1 MEILIEKAVEKKV
14 GPLEDLVR
22 QQAGQVRE
30 LEGALMRILQN
41 QEKGVSELGG
51 LICKLGEVVEEKERE
66 WSKHFGGFTEPFG
79 KVFVK
84 AIDGIHERIRKLE
97 DEKAWKERR
106 GERGGAQPQPSM
118 REAKETK
125 RAPLPPQEEVRPGQK
140 KVEILQRPGKEE
152 ARPPPPRSQP
162 PRAPRTQVQAP
173 REPEKKSF
181 AQAARSAGGKKEE
194 EWTKVEKKGPKQG
207 ERRLAEAK
215 NTTLESRRVIFVRDQ
230 RAGRCGKSPLD
241 ILSAINRALLNA
253 NAEPFVRLR
262 NISRNEK
269 GTVTGLTKEGGTA
282 VMFLKYRDIILKAAR
297 SQDGGIIDI
306 ETNESWVKLIVH
318 FVSIERYGGRGLGV
332 SGKLKDDIEAEN
344 EGIRVPLAS
353 RWLGSPRAVI
363 ERRARG
369 EIKESSVVIT
379 IKGEEAAR
387 RLLKKGVTIVGRSHE
402 VTSYEEERADSQ
414 CGTCQGW
421 GHIEI
426 KCAFP
431 TNPRCAICAKGHRT
445 NQHVC
450 QVVGCG
456 AGKECAHDDTK
467 CANCRGAHMATSAT
481 CPKRKEAIERAKKD
495 RLEGRRRTPL
505 QPRAEPL
512 QEVPDSQETAAS
524 QRIVELTESEADREE
539 NLMDLDEPAGTQDKG
554 KRTLE
559 EGEREEEARIR
570 GLEKEENRKKEEA
583 VARVLAEPRRAVTPQ
598 MIAEAMIRIRE
609 EHARQSATLE
619 LRQSTGGI
627 KGEADYAIGLYRELV
642 EYQRNVREGAE
653 LNMVLPRMERQS
665 EFEEHIRE
673 AIREG
678 ATKERELQRELELF
692 VRRGGR
698 PLTPRPEPRRRR
710 ASVGDTNMGNTP
722 AVLKPR
728 EKGLDESQHAG
739 GSPEC

>member
-1 MEILIEKAVEKKV
+1 
-14 GPLEDLVR
+14 
-22 QQAGQVRE
+22 
-30 LEGALMRILQN
+30 
-41 QEKGVSELGG
+41 
-51 LICKLGEVVEEKERE
+51 
-66 WSKHFGGFTEPFG
+66 
-79 KVFVK
+79 
-84 AIDGIHERIRKLE
+84 
-97 DEKAWKERR
+97 
-106 GERGGAQPQPSM
+106 
-118 REAKETK
+118 
-125 RAPLPPQEEVRPGQK
+125 
-140 KVEILQRPGKEE
+140 
-152 ARPPPPRSQP
+152 
-162 PRAPRTQVQAP
+162 
-173 REPEKKSF
+173 
-181 AQAARSAGGKKEE
+181 
-194 EWTKVEKKGPKQG
+194 
-207 ERRLAEAK
+207 
-215 NTTLESRRVIFVRDQ
+215 
-230 RAGRCGKSPLD
+230 
-241 ILSAINRALLNA
+241 
-253 NAEPFVRLR
+253 
-262 NISRNEK
+262 
-269 GTVTGLTKEGGTA
+269 
-282 VMFLKYRDIILKAAR
+282 
-297 SQDGGIIDI
+297 
-306 ETNESWVKLIVH
+306 
-318 FVSIERYGGRGLGV
+318 
-332 SGKLKDDIEAEN
+332 
-344 EGIRVPLAS
+344 
-353 RWLGSPRAVI
+353 
-363 ERRARG
+363 
-369 EIKESSVVIT
+369 
-379 IKGEEAAR
+379 
-387 RLLKKGVTIVGRSHE
+387 
-402 VTSYEEERADSQ
+402 
-414 CGTCQGW
+414 
-421 GHIEI
+421 
-426 KCAFP
+426 
-431 TNPRCAICAKGHRT
+431 
-445 NQHVC
+445 
-450 QVVGCG
+450 
-456 AGKECAHDDTK
+456 
-467 CANCRGAHMATSAT
+467 MATSAT

-512 QEVPDSQETAAS
+512 QEVPDTQETAAS